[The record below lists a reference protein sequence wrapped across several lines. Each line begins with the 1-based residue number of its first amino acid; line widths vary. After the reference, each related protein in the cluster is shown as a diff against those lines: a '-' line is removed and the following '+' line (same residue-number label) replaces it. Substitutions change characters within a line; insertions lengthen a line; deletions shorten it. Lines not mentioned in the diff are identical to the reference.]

1 MRMLEK
7 DDIIPIMDYV
17 KADILTAGQLMV
29 NDLIKVADEIV
40 SITEIISLADGYSL
54 EVMNDFGERDIIE
67 VGEYDQFDLMIL
79 K

>member
-1 MRMLEK
+1 MRTIEK

-29 NDLIKVADEIV
+29 DDLIKVADEVV

-54 EVMNDFGERDIIE
+54 EIINDFGEREVIQ
-67 VGEYDQFDLMIL
+67 VGEYEQFDLMIL
-79 K
+79 Q

>member
-1 MRMLEK
+1 MRTLEK
-7 DDIIPIMDYV
+7 DDIIPIMDYI

-29 NDLIKVADEIV
+29 DDLIKVGDEIV

-67 VGEYDQFDLMIL
+67 IGEFDKFDLMIL
-79 K
+79 R

>member
-1 MRMLEK
+1 MRTLEK

>member
-1 MRMLEK
+1 MITLEK

-29 NDLIKVADEIV
+29 DDLIKIDNEVV
-40 SITEIISLADGYSL
+40 SIKQIISLSDGYSL
-54 EVMNDFGERDIIE
+54 EIVNDFGERDIIE
-67 VGEYDQFDLMIL
+67 VGEYDKFDLMIL

>member
-1 MRMLEK
+1 MRTLEK
-7 DDIIPIMDYV
+7 DDIIPIMDYI

-29 NDLIKVADEIV
+29 DDLIKVGDEIV

-67 VGEYDQFDLMIL
+67 VGEFDKFDLMIL
-79 K
+79 R